1 MVHSQNFCLC
11 VICDS
16 TNNITP
22 QKEHMMLAPSQVLC
36 FCCHATAVHCL
47 LLMQAQV
54 EKVLTSWKKEK
65 IFSEAIVDQC
75 ASNIGLTITKSGLLA
90 VSSGVT
96 DYAADGNEINI
107 PSPALSAFSE
117 PSAGSVDLA
126 GLDSF
131 PPKTVAFAN
140 MEPPRYI
147 PSDLLNG
154 TGILTVVSAL
164 YLLV

>member
-1 MVHSQNFCLC
+1 MLDSQHFCLC
-11 VICDS
+11 GTCDS

-22 QKEHMMLAPSQVLC
+22 LTEHLLLATRQVLC
-36 FCCHATAVHCL
+36 FCCHASAVRCL
-47 LLMQAQV
+47 LLIQAQV
-54 EKVLTSWKKEK
+54 EKILTSWKKEK

-90 VSSGVT
+90 APSGVT
-96 DYAADGNEINI
+96 DHAADGNQINI

-117 PSAGSVDLA
+117 PSAGSVDPA
-126 GLDSF
+126 GFDSF
-131 PPKTVAFAN
+131 PPKTVASAN

-154 TGILTVVSAL
+154 TGN
-164 YLLV
+164 

>member
-1 MVHSQNFCLC
+1 MLDSQHLCLS
-11 VICDS
+11 VTCDS
-16 TNNITP
+16 TNDIGP
-22 QKEHMMLAPSQVLC
+22 RKEHMMLATRQVLC
-36 FCCHATAVHCL
+36 VCCHATAVYCL

-90 VSSGVT
+90 APSGVT

-117 PSAGSVDLA
+117 PSAGSVDSA

-131 PPKTVAFAN
+131 PPNTVASAN
-140 MEPPRYI
+140 TEPARYT
-147 PSDLLNG
+147 PFDLLSS
-154 TGILTVVSAL
+154 TGILTVA
-164 YLLV
+164 

>member
-90 VSSGVT
+90 APSGVT
-96 DYAADGNEINI
+96 YYAPDGNEINI

-131 PPKTVAFAN
+131 PPKTVASAN
-140 MEPPRYI
+140 MELPRYI

-154 TGILTVVSAL
+154 TGILTVA
-164 YLLV
+164 